1 MFIGLRDGEQDCSP
15 HKIVKISQE
24 TEITDDLKFDGN
36 DRRAV
41 VTGAANGLGLAIARR
56 LCAGGARVLLVDS
69 DKTVLS
75 RVGEKDLPEA
85 RSFAVVKDLSEPDAA
100 SFVFDKVSKTLGLAD
115 ILINNAAWSF
125 HKPMLEVTVA
135 EFDRLVGVNQRAPFF
150 LSQQF
155 LRHIS
160 QATVRPRDPVI
171 INIAS
176 VNALVGNPGLAPYAG
191 TKGALVAMTRAM
203 AVEMQEFNVRVNSI
217 SPAAVETFVT
227 KNLIASGVIVPS
239 KLLEN
244 YLIKRF
250 ASCEEI
256 AELIAYLCGES
267 ATFVNGANWVIDGG
281 YVAQ

>member
-1 MFIGLRDGEQDCSP
+1 
-15 HKIVKISQE
+15 
-24 TEITDDLKFDGN
+24 
-36 DRRAV
+36 
-41 VTGAANGLGLAIARR
+41 LGLAIARR
-56 LCAGGARVLLVDS
+56 LSAGGASVLLVDS
-69 DKTVLS
+69 DPTVLS
-75 RVGEKDLPEA
+75 RVGEKDLAEA
-85 RSFAVVKDLSEPDAA
+85 RTFALVKDLSEPDAA
-100 SFVFDKVSKTLGLAD
+100 SFVFDEVSKTLGLAD
-115 ILINNAAWSF
+115 VLINNAAWSF

-150 LSQQF
+150 LAQRF

-160 QATVRPRDPVI
+160 QAGVRPHDPVI

-244 YLIKRF
+244 YLVKRF
-250 ASCEEI
+250 ASCEEV
-256 AELIAYLCGES
+256 AELIAYLCSES

-281 YVAQ
+281 YLAQ